1 MYQQPKFLLGG
12 DKALYIELGYSISR
26 EVNQRIKSLVR
37 SIDEASI
44 PGVIDLA
51 PTYCSILVYYDPLRI
66 AVGDLQRR
74 LTILSE
80 SPTQEASEVARVVE
94 IPSLYGGEH
103 GPDLDFVASHNNL
116 SQQEVIGIHT
126 GSDYLVYMLG
136 FNPGF
141 PYLGGMS
148 ERIATPR
155 LSTPRVKIPAGSVGI
170 AESQTG
176 VYPLDSPGG
185 WRLIG
190 RTPVPIFDPNRDPP
204 AIAQAGD
211 FVRFVAIDEGRYQV
225 KKIEDEV
232 KAGAYPIPSAGESRG
247 GIALFERG

>member
-1 MYQQPKFLLGG
+1 MYQQPRFLLGG
-12 DKALYIELGYSISR
+12 DKALYVELGSSIDR
-26 EVNQRIKSLVR
+26 EVNRRIKQLVH
-37 SIDEASI
+37 SIDEESI

-51 PTYCSILVYYDPLRI
+51 PAYCSILVYYDPLHI
-66 AVGDLQRR
+66 SVDDLQRR
-74 LTILSE
+74 LTALNQSSTE
-80 SPTQEASEVARVVE
+80 EASEVASIVE
-94 IPSLYGGEH
+94 VPCLYGGEY

-116 SQQEVIGIHT
+116 SEEEVIDIHT
-126 GSDYLVYMLG
+126 GGEYLVYMLG

-155 LSTPRVKIPAGSVGI
+155 LSTPRVTITAGSVGI

-190 RTPVPIFDPNRDPP
+190 RTPVPIFDPDREPP
-204 AIAQAGD
+204 AVAQAGD
-211 FVRFVAIDEGRYQV
+211 TVRFVSIDEARYREL
-225 KKIEDEV
+225 EDQV
-232 KAGAYPIPSAGESRG
+232 KAGAYQVVRRDSG
-247 GIALFERG
+247 